1 MFVYFLKVKRI
12 FKLININLYMCV
24 LNFIHLVEKLNTELL
39 LFTIVHLFKYNGQGY
54 ISYVHIA
61 VIQYLHVM
69 IFLARTE

>member
-1 MFVYFLKVKRI
+1 MD
-12 FKLININLYMCV
+12 V